1 MLATARTLE
10 AKAIHQLQLNSLRD
24 LTAVHIESL
33 FRFTKLAELC
43 FIPIPL
49 VRNDISAT
57 HTPDRNDHVGG
68 TSFWLDP
75 GNQILQNLRVALA
88 ALRSYPR

>member
-1 MLATARTLE
+1 MLATARPLE
-10 AKAIHQLQLNSLRD
+10 TETIHQLQLNSLRD

-49 VRNDISAT
+49 VCNDISTT
-57 HTPDRNDHVGG
+57 HTPDGNDHIGG

-75 GNQILQNLRVALA
+75 GNQILQNLRVALVF
-88 ALRSYPR
+88 LRSYPR

>member
-1 MLATARTLE
+1 MLATAGPLE
-10 AKAIHQLQLNSLRD
+10 PETIHQLELNSLRD

-49 VRNDISAT
+49 ICNDISAT

-68 TSFWLDP
+68 TSFWLHP

-88 ALRSYPR
+88 ALRS